1 MEALLIFGGASL
13 LAWLLLR
20 PRPEQDAAAAQ
31 LWASFHSHATAN
43 ALQMLYIEDV
53 YQHAARGSKAY
64 VSIYGDSS
72 GIRRDAWF
80 WWAQVRKGSVV
91 AVRPTV
97 GWGPHSGRENV
108 LFIGTESSH
117 QSGVYGAVDART
129 ITRAHR
135 HLNRQQVNPDPGVNP
150 RW

>member
-1 MEALLIFGGASL
+1 MEVLLIFGVASF
-13 LAWLLLR
+13 LAWVFLR
-20 PRPEQDAAAAQ
+20 PRPELDAAAAQ
-31 LWASFHSHATAN
+31 SWALFHGHATAN

-80 WWAQVRKGSVV
+80 WWAQVHKGSVV
-91 AVRPTV
+91 AVQPTV

-108 LFIGTESSH
+108 LYIGTEASH

-129 ITRAHR
+129 LTRAHR
-135 HLNRQQVNPDPGVNP
+135 HLNRQQVDQGPGLDG